1 MDKIESIA
9 SCSNIYEETRQYI
22 RRHCY
27 IESDEFVDVLALY
40 VFLNRCWDL
49 FDTLPYIW
57 LRGNPSCG
65 KTVLLE
71 VLASLIPVSQKVS
84 EITTAALRRILEES
98 HPCLIIDEAEYL
110 NNADMR
116 RILRAGYR
124 RGGVYVKAGKDETT
138 VRYDCYSPKIIADNI
153 GPKEQGLGTRCIVY
167 SMEKSPEVLLRFVPS
182 KTQESDFLSDGISEF
197 VLSKRPAISEL
208 LNKLTSTN
216 LSQGSSRFDDLW
228 LPLFILAYV
237 IDASFE
243 GSFVSPRVKS
253 FAKNYVE
260 KAEARNRLANMAA
273 MFAFYL
279 TEYFK
284 KATAKDEYY
293 RLDELYEDIKQ
304 QGYDFSRW
312 SFSRVR
318 RYMTELDIVSD
329 SWRMR
334 VYDGVGSKRKVQR
347 MCVRFDKN
355 KIIQLASQAAEPEAK
370 DA

>member
-1 MDKIESIA
+1 MDTIESIA
-9 SCSNIYEETRQYI
+9 SCNNIFEKTRQYI

-40 VFLNRCWDL
+40 VFLNRCWNL

-57 LRGNPSCG
+57 LRGDPACG

-71 VLASLIPVSQKVS
+71 VLASLIPGSEKVS
-84 EITTAALRRILEES
+84 EVTPAALRRLLNET
-98 HPCLIIDEAEYL
+98 HPCLVIDEAEYL
-110 NNADMR
+110 NNSDMR

-138 VRYDCYSPKIIADNI
+138 VTYDCYSPKIIADNF
-153 GPKEQGLGTRCIVY
+153 GPKEPGLETRCLVY
-167 SMEKSPEVLLRFVPS
+167 SMKRSPEVLLRFALDKKQVSAP
-182 KTQESDFLSDGISEF
+182 LSNGISEF
-197 VLSKRPAISEL
+197 VISKRPAIREL
-208 LNKLTSTN
+208 LKKLTSTN

-228 LPLFILAYV
+228 LPLFILAHI
-237 IDASFE
+237 IDYSFE
-243 GSFVSPRVKS
+243 GSSVSLRVKS

-284 KATAKDEYY
+284 KTAAINEYY
-293 RLDELYEDIKQ
+293 RLDELYEDVKV

-312 SFSRVR
+312 SFTRVR
-318 RYMTELDIVSD
+318 RYLTELDIVAD

-347 MCVRFDKN
+347 MCVRFDKARITN
-355 KIIQLASQAAEPEAK
+355 LAGQAAEPEATN
-370 DA
+370 A